1 MIEQPVVEL
10 RSDNAAS
17 VAPEI
22 IEAITVAN
30 EGTAL
35 AYGGDEVTERLQE
48 QVRELFEHDGARI
61 FPVTSGT
68 GGNALGLSSLVP
80 PWGAVVCHPTA
91 HITANEPGST
101 SLFSA
106 GAQLTYV
113 DGDRKLIDP
122 GQLARFL
129 ELFPWND
136 PHNSQPSVVSVTQ
149 PTDFGT
155 VYPLDHLQELTSIAE
170 RHGLR
175 AHLDGARLA
184 NAIVALGCSPAD
196 ATWRS
201 GIDVLTLGATKNGG
215 LSAELIV
222 SFDDAASNE
231 LHFRTKRGGHVTSK
245 MRFQSAQVAAH
256 LTDDLWLRL
265 AGNSNRAMQRLAAG
279 LTELGVEFVEQPD
292 VNMLFLHLAD
302 EAADVLEESGVAFYR
317 ITPGVIRFVTSW
329 QTTDGD
335 VDTALELVGKALANA
350 G

>member
-1 MIEQPVVEL
+1 MIGQPVVEL
-10 RSDNAAS
+10 RSDNAAA
-17 VAPEI
+17 VAPTV
-22 IEAITVAN
+22 IEALAAVN

-35 AYGGDEVTERLQE
+35 AYGGDEVTEQLQH
-48 QVRELFEHDGARI
+48 QVRELFEHSGARI

-101 SLFSA
+101 SLFSS

-113 DGDRKLIDP
+113 GGDRKLIDCDEF
-122 GQLARFL
+122 ARFL

-155 VYPLDHLQELTSIAE
+155 VYPLDHLRELTSIAE

-175 AHLDGARLA
+175 GHLDGARLA
-184 NAIVALGCSPAD
+184 NAIVALDCSPAD

-222 SFDDAASNE
+222 SFDDEASNE
-231 LHFRTKRGGHVTSK
+231 LHFRTKRAGHVTSK

-256 LTDDLWLRL
+256 LADDLWLRL
-265 AGNSNRAMQRLAAG
+265 AANSNRTMQRLAAG
-279 LTELGVEFVEQPD
+279 LKELGVEFVEEPD
-292 VNMLFLHLAD
+292 VNMLFLCLAD
-302 EAADVLEESGVAFYR
+302 DAADALEKSGVGFYR

-329 QTTDGD
+329 QTTDAE
-335 VDTALELVGKALANA
+335 VDTALELVGKALANI